1 MYIELQRVLP
11 RLVVFFYAQFT
22 IDVRFFKK
30 RLETMHCCCKN
41 SVQACII
48 LVIIGGI
55 LSILAIFVNK
65 TAERDQ
71 PIDRTENLCIGI
83 IYTLI
88 CGVLIFGATVR
99 NIKVIV
105 VWMVLAC
112 IHLLYEV
119 HYFCSF
125 VREKSVM
132 DFLPTFVDCS

>member
-1 MYIELQRVLP
+1 
-11 RLVVFFYAQFT
+11 
-22 IDVRFFKK
+22 
-30 RLETMHCCCKN
+30 MHCCCKN

-88 CGVLIFGATVR
+88 CGVLIFGATMR

-125 VREKSVM
+125 VRKKSVM
-132 DFLPTFVDCS
+132 EFLPTFVIGRLQLILPIDLFFTSARGSWQVGEYIATL

>member
-1 MYIELQRVLP
+1 
-11 RLVVFFYAQFT
+11 
-22 IDVRFFKK
+22 
-30 RLETMHCCCKN
+30 MHCCCKN

-55 LSILAIFVNK
+55 LSILAIVVNK

-88 CGVLIFGATVR
+88 CGVLIFGATMR
-99 NIKVIV
+99 NIKVIA

-125 VREKSVM
+125 VRKESVM
-132 DFLPTFVDCS
+132 EFLRTFVIGRLQLILPLELFFTSARGSWQVGKSIATL